1 MKEMQLVNEY
11 SKIINKTQ
19 LMIRKSR
26 GIKWSTK
33 IQQKGTK

>member
-1 MKEMQLVNEY
+1 MLLVKEY
-11 SKIINKTQ
+11 SIIINKTQ

-26 GIKWSTK
+26 GIKWSAK